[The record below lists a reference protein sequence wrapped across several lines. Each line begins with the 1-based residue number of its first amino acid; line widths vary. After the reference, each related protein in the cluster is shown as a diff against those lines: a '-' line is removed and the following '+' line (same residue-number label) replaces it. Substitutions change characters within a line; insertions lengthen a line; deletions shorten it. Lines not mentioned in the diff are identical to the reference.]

1 MSTFRRCAFLILIL
15 FNDAFTTAAATEEQ
29 MTDAVS
35 TLLKRTIPAL
45 ERMTKRKTT
54 KKSAIIAY
62 LHFNEAPTSD
72 RGLEDS

>member
-1 MSTFRRCAFLILIL
+1 MDSFGLRQVSTFRRCAYLLLIL

-29 MTDAVS
+29 MTEAVW

-54 KKSAIIAY
+54 KKK
-62 LHFNEAPTSD
+62 LQ
-72 RGLEDS
+72 